1 MKKLL
6 VIAVLVLLFIFSWLH
21 ALGSGWLGG
30 EAQSSR
36 AVADGP
42 RTVSDSTVAAPLILF
57 GDLHTH
63 TNFSLDAYLFNTEL
77 IKGVGSATVEDACD
91 FARYCSAL
99 DFWSINDHAESL
111 TPGAW
116 KHTAEAVRRCNQR
129 AGDPVHPD
137 MVSFLGW
144 EWSNTDLKNAVQHY
158 GHKNV
163 ILRSS
168 EEGEIPARPISSAP
182 ENLLARIPA
191 FVVGLLGFVEELE
204 FVSDMGWYLA
214 DSSATPECPVGTP
227 VGKLPLACREVA
239 RTPADLYRKLD
250 DWGFDSLVIPHGL
263 SWGTTNP
270 LDADFRNQLESYENR
285 YERLIESYSGH
296 GNSEEFRDFER
307 VGTDANGTASCPP
320 KTTAFLPCC
329 RQAAELFR
337 AGCASPD
344 SAACEA
350 GATDTMNEFARVG
363 VQAGRDLFP
372 DASLGDWAGCG
383 QLQNS
388 FQPAST
394 YVPRQS
400 AQYNLALGYDT
411 NGKMARA
418 KFGLIGSSDNHM
430 ARPGN
435 SYKETSR
442 LMYTDSKS
450 FSGRQSFSWNRYPEA
465 GSFYYT
471 GGLIAVHSYGRNR
484 DAIWEAMEARRVYA
498 TSGDRILLWF
508 DLLNSPAGIAP
519 MGSDLRLDDT
529 PRFRVKALGALE
541 QLPGCPAEASNALGP
556 LGVKNLCGGE
566 CYRPGDYRKRIER
579 IEIVRV
585 RPQQSSTDEVGPLIE
600 NKWRV
605 FECADV
611 GQGCTVEFEDE
622 QYLVD
627 NRPSLYYARAIQEAQ
642 PLIGGDPFGC
652 VYDDKGN
659 CAQRDYCIGER
670 ATREENC
677 LSLAHPRAWSSPI
690 FIEPSRL
697 EEGGSM
703 VQTPAPE

>member
-6 VIAVLVLLFIFSWLH
+6 VMVFAVLIALFIWLH

-30 EAQSSR
+30 KAQSLR
-36 AVADGP
+36 AVAEGP
-42 RTVSDSTVAAPLILF
+42 RPIDAREDEAPLILF

-63 TNFSLDAYLFNTEL
+63 TNFSLDAYLFNSEL

-111 TPGAW
+111 TPRAW
-116 KHTAEAVRRCNQR
+116 MHTAEAIRRCNQR
-129 AGDPVHPD
+129 AGDPAHPD

-144 EWSNTDLKNAVQHY
+144 EWSNNDQKNATRHY

-163 ILRSS
+163 VLRSG
-168 EEGEIPARPISSAP
+168 EEGEIPVRPISSAP
-182 ENLLARIPA
+182 EYQLASIPA
-191 FVVGLLGFVEELE
+191 FAVGLLSLAEELQ

-214 DSSATPECPVGTP
+214 ESYSTPECPTGTP
-227 VGKLPLACREVA
+227 MSDLPIACREVA
-239 RTPADLYRKLD
+239 RTPSDLYSKLD
-250 DWGFDSLVIPHGL
+250 EGKFESLVIPHGL

-270 LDADFRNQLESYENR
+270 LDADFRNQLKDYENR
-285 YERLIESYSGH
+285 YERLLESYSGH
-296 GNSEEFRDFER
+296 GNSEVFSDFKR
-307 VGTDANGTASCPP
+307 VVSETSGAATCPP
-320 KTTAFLPCC
+320 ETPDFLPCC
-329 RQAAELFR
+329 RRAAELYR
-337 AGCASPD
+337 ANCASPQ
-344 SAACEA
+344 SNVCAS
-350 GATDTMNEFARVG
+350 GARDTMNTFASMG
-363 VQAGRDLFP
+363 VKAGRDLFP
-372 DASLGDWAGCG
+372 DASLDDWAGCG

-400 AQYNLALGYDT
+400 AQYNLALGYDADEEV
-411 NGKMARA
+411 ARA

-442 LMYTDSKS
+442 WMYTDSKS
-450 FSGRQSFSWNRYPEA
+450 FSGRQSFSLNSYPES

-471 GGLIAVHSYGRNR
+471 GGLVAVHSYGRDR
-484 DAIWEAMEARRVYA
+484 DAIWEALKARRVYG

-508 DLLNSPAGIAP
+508 DLLNSPSGIAP
-519 MGSDLRLDDT
+519 MGSDLSLDVT

-541 QLPGCPAEASNALGP
+541 QLPGCPAEASNALG
-556 LGVKNLCGGE
+556 LSGIQNLCGGE

-585 RPQQSSTDEVGPLIE
+585 RPQQAATDQVGPLIE
-600 NKWRV
+600 NEWRV
-605 FECADV
+605 FECADA
-611 GQGCTVEFEDE
+611 GQGCTVEFEDD
-622 QYLVD
+622 QYLAD
-627 NRPSLYYARAIQEAQ
+627 NRASLYYARAIQEAQ

-659 CAQRDYCIGER
+659 CTSRDYCIGER

-690 FIEPSRL
+690 FIEPSRE